1 MIVVVLIIAYLL
13 GSLPSAVLVGRIFYN
28 TDVREH
34 GSGNAGATNTF
45 RVLGTRAGL
54 IVFILDF
61 VKGYVAAGFILFVY
75 TSLHTRLSIEQ
86 IQLLCGWCAVLGHIF
101 PVFAGF
107 RGGKGVATT
116 FGVFVA
122 VFPWSAL
129 ICAVIFFALLLLF
142 HYVSLGSMVAVTAF
156 TPLSFFIY
164 QPKDVLSIALM
175 LLFAIAIIV
184 MHRKN
189 IERLMSGTENK
200 IYLFKRK

>member
-1 MIVVVLIIAYLL
+1 MIVVILIVAYLL
-13 GSLPSAVLVGRIFYN
+13 GSLPSAVLVGKLFYK

-45 RVLGTRAGL
+45 RVLGKKAGI
-54 IVFILDF
+54 IVFIIDF
-61 VKGYVAAGFILFVY
+61 FKGYLAA
-75 TSLHTRLSIEQ
+75 SLPIFFHSILSIEQ
-86 IQLLCGWCAVLGHIF
+86 LQMVCGLCAVLGHIF

-116 FGVFVA
+116 FGAFVA
-122 VFPWSAL
+122 IFPLAAL
-129 ICAVIFFALLLLF
+129 ICAVLFFVLLLLF
-142 HYVSLGSMVAVTAF
+142 HYVSLGSMITVVAF

-164 QPKDVLSIALM
+164 HEKNLLSVVLM
-175 LLFAIAIIV
+175 LAYAVIIIS

-200 IYLFKRK
+200 MYLFK